1 MSAVF
6 IFYNNGKHKK
16 HRPCSA
22 KKQDKDGKVKCLS
35 NYALTVKL
43 INKIS
48 IIISVYIF
56 KYSKSKINIP
66 WSKRA
71 VFGSERSTAYNI
83 KKIIQ

>member
-22 KKQDKDGKVKCLS
+22 KKQNKDGKVKCLS
-35 NYALTVKL
+35 NYALTVEL

-48 IIISVYIF
+48 IITSVYI
-56 KYSKSKINIP
+56 YSKSKINML

-71 VFGSERSTAYNI
+71 VLGSKRNTAYNI
-83 KKIIQ
+83 LKII

>member
-6 IFYNNGKHKK
+6 IFYNNGKNKK

-48 IIISVYIF
+48 IVISVYIL
-56 KYSKSKINIP
+56 NIQ
-66 WSKRA
+66 SRK
-71 VFGSERSTAYNI
+71 
-83 KKIIQ
+83 

>member
-22 KKQDKDGKVKCLS
+22 KKQNKDGKVKCLS

-43 INKIS
+43 IK
-48 IIISVYIF
+48 
-56 KYSKSKINIP
+56 
-66 WSKRA
+66 
-71 VFGSERSTAYNI
+71 
-83 KKIIQ
+83 

>member
-48 IIISVYIF
+48 IVISVYIL
-56 KYSKSKINIP
+56 NIQ
-66 WSKRA
+66 SRK
-71 VFGSERSTAYNI
+71 
-83 KKIIQ
+83 

>member
-22 KKQDKDGKVKCLS
+22 KKQNKDGKVKCLS

-43 INKIS
+43 INKIP
-48 IIISVYIF
+48 IIISVYIL
-56 KYSKSKINIP
+56 NIQ
-66 WSKRA
+66 SQK
-71 VFGSERSTAYNI
+71 
-83 KKIIQ
+83 

>member
-1 MSAVF
+1 MDCPLFLYS
-6 IFYNNGKHKK
+6 IITGKHKK

-22 KKQDKDGKVKCLS
+22 KKQNKDGKVKCLS

-56 KYSKSKINIP
+56 
-66 WSKRA
+66 
-71 VFGSERSTAYNI
+71 
-83 KKIIQ
+83 